1 MSATRSS
8 SRTLRSILKHDY
20 ASLNRVG
27 EVETTIPHTASRTQ
41 KKAQKKPSSKKGG
54 VKSAKTAKTAKKSI
68 SGKKSISAAR
78 MKVLHQCA

>member
-27 EVETTIPHTASRTQ
+27 EVETPTIPRTPSRTQ
-41 KKAQKKPSSKKGG
+41 KKPAKKPSSKKGG

-68 SGKKSISAAR
+68 SAAR

>member
-8 SRTLRSILKHDY
+8 STRTLRSLLKHDY

-27 EVETTIPHTASRTQ
+27 EVEETPATVRPTQ
-41 KKAQKKPSSKKGG
+41 KQKKHSPSKVMKKGG
-54 VKSAKTAKTAKKSI
+54 VKSGVKSKTTGANK
-68 SGKKSISAAR
+68 ISAAR